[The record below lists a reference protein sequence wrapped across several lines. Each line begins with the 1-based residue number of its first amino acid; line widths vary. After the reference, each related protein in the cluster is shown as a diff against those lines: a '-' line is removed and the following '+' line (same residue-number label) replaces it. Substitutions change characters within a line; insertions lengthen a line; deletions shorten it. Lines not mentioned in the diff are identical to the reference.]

1 MAGGN
6 IGDLAYALRLLASGR
21 HIDEVWEEAGFGSRK
36 QLADRI
42 FELAERTAGK
52 PAEQD
57 AHEGLG
63 LIAYSDGASIG
74 NPGQAGCGAVIVD
87 ESGQTLLENYNYLGK
102 TTNNVA
108 EYEGAI
114 LAVSKAQQLGATRV
128 ELRVDSSLIA
138 NQIMGRYRVKSRQLA
153 PLYQR
158 LMKIVQ
164 QFERFDVTLIA
175 RNDNKQADRLANLAI
190 SARKGG

>member
-1 MAGGN
+1 MAAGD
-6 IGDLAYALRLLASGR
+6 IGDLSYALRLLASGR
-21 HIDEVWEEAGFGSRK
+21 HLDEVWEEAGFGSRK
-36 QLADRI
+36 QLADEM

-52 PAEQD
+52 SAD
-57 AHEGLG
+57 KGAGEGLD

-74 NPGQAGCGAVIVD
+74 NPGEAGCGALIVD
-87 ESGQTLLENYNYLGK
+87 ESGRTLLESYDYLGK

-114 LAVSKAQQLGATRV
+114 LAVSKAHQLGATRV
-128 ELRVDSSLIA
+128 ELRVDSSLVA

-153 PLYQR
+153 PLYER

-164 QFERFDVTLIA
+164 QFEGFDVTLIA
-175 RNDNKQADRLANLAI
+175 RSDNKQADRLANLAI